1 MFYFDSNTIVPLK
14 CPELAFWKAGGG
26 GGYDVWSA
34 DPFIPPS
41 NKEHT
46 FSVSDV
52 PHIYKL
58 DHQNVSQ

>member
-1 MFYFDSNTIVPLK
+1 MFYFYSNTIVPLN
-14 CPELAFWKAGGG
+14 CPELAFWKA
-26 GGYDVWSA
+26 YDVWSA
-34 DPFIPPS
+34 DHFIPPS